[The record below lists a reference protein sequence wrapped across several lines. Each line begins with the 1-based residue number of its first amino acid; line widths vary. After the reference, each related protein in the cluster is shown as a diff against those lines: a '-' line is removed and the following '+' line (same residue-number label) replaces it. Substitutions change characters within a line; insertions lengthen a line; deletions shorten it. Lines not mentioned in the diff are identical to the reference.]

1 VSKLSIWIKEL
12 RLPFLVV
19 TVSAVSIGLA
29 TAWERHHVFNFLYA
43 VLTLIGTCCL
53 HLSVNV
59 LNDYFDYKSGID
71 LKTTPTPFSG
81 GSGILPG
88 KLLEPVSVYRAG
100 LLFLALGAIIGVY
113 FTIVRGLP
121 VLILLLIGAISVY
134 FYSQKIS
141 SWGIGE
147 VFVGLNFGPL
157 MVLGTYYVQMEMVAL
172 KPLWWLQPLY
182 VGLIP
187 GILTAAVLYINEFPD
202 LFADIAGGRYHI
214 PAMLGKKRAVNGY
227 TALMLTVYTLI
238 ILGVA
243 VRIMPIPCLIALA
256 SLPIAVKG
264 IRIAR
269 EHYDRI
275 VELIPAMAST
285 IMVNVITG
293 FLLTVAYIIHGISP
307 I

>member
-1 VSKLSIWIKEL
+1 MSKLSIWIKEL
-12 RLPFLVV
+12 RLPFLLV
-19 TVSAVSIGLA
+19 TLSAVLIGLA
-29 TAWERHHVFNFLYA
+29 TAWGMHRVFNPFYA
-43 VLTLIGTCCL
+43 VLTLVGASCL

-88 KLLEPVSVYRAG
+88 KLLEPISVYRAG
-100 LLFLALGAIIGVY
+100 LLFLAGGSIIGVY
-113 FTIVRGLP
+113 FTIVRGWLI
-121 VLILLLIGAISVY
+121 LILLLIGAISIY

-157 MVLGTYYVQMEMVAL
+157 MVFGTYYVQTQVIAL
-172 KPLWWLQPLY
+172 EPLY

-202 LFADIAGGRYHI
+202 LFADIAGGRYHL
-214 PAMLGKKRAVNGY
+214 PARLGKERAVNGY
-227 TALMLTVYTLI
+227 TALMLTVYALI

-243 VRIMPIPCLIALA
+243 VRVMPIPCLIALA

-269 EHYDRI
+269 RHYNSI

-285 IMVNVITG
+285 IMADATTG
-293 FLLTVAYIIHGISP
+293 FLLTVAYILHGIFP

>member
-1 VSKLSIWIKEL
+1 MSKLSIWIKEF
-12 RLPFLVV
+12 RLPFLLV
-19 TVSAVSIGLA
+19 TVSAVLIGLA
-29 TAWERHHVFNFLYA
+29 TAWGMHHVFNFFYA
-43 VLTLIGTCCL
+43 VLTLVGASCL

-81 GSGILPG
+81 GSGILPM
-88 KLLEPVSVYRAG
+88 KLLEPTSVYRAG
-100 LLFLALGAIIGVY
+100 LLFLAVGSIIGVY
-113 FTIVRGLP
+113 FTIMRGWP
-121 VLILLLIGAISVY
+121 VLILLLIGAISIY

-157 MVLGTYYVQMEMVAL
+157 MVLGTYYVQTQMIAWE
-172 KPLWWLQPLY
+172 PLY

-202 LFADIAGGRYHI
+202 LVADIAGGRYHI
-214 PAMLGKKRAVNGY
+214 PARLGKERAVNGY
-227 TALMLTVYTLI
+227 TVLMLTGYTLI

-243 VRIMPIPCLIALA
+243 VRMMPIPCLSALA

-275 VELIPAMAST
+275 AELIPAMAST
-285 IMVNVITG
+285 IMANAITG
-293 FLLTVAYIIHGISP
+293 FLLTVGYLIHGIFT